1 MSELIQLTVSN
12 LPSIIK
18 VIGVGGGGG
27 NAVSQMYREGI
38 DGVRFLV
45 ANTDSKALED
55 AIVPEKLQM
64 GPGLGAG
71 GRPALGQQYAEESVE
86 KVREALDDETKM
98 VFITA
103 GMGGGT
109 GTGASPV
116 IAREAMKKGILTVG
130 VVTLPFL
137 FERERQIDKA
147 LDGLEAL
154 SQEVD
159 AVPGHNNQRLCDIY
173 TSLDIITGFRKADEV
188 LTMAVRSI
196 VEIITSHG
204 KVGLDFRDVSNVLT
218 RGGVAVMSTGHGEG
232 EGRMT
237 KAIEDALYSPLINN
251 SDIYSAKKIVLA
263 ISTSSTEGNTLMM
276 EEMNEVNNF
285 MAKFGSDIE
294 TKWGLIVDDSLGC
307 KVKVT
312 ILASGFSLNGRRRQ
326 AQEERATACDNPAQ
340 TERKAER
347 RGEFY
352 QELNSSRSG
361 KHPTLRRRPKI
372 FLYTPDDLDNDRLI
386 EEVEAVPTAR
396 RTIEQLSALCAMS
409 QATHKEESAT
419 AATAG
424 HDYAEGI
431 ITFYEN

>member
-137 FERERQIDKA
+137 TVLKPLAGKWTPYSSSTINGCA
-147 LDGLEAL
+147 
-154 SQEVD
+154 
-159 AVPGHNNQRLCDIY
+159 
-173 TSLDIITGFRKADEV
+173 TSTPR
-188 LTMAVRSI
+188 
-196 VEIITSHG
+196 
-204 KVGLDFRDVSNVLT
+204 
-218 RGGVAVMSTGHGEG
+218 
-232 EGRMT
+232 
-237 KAIEDALYSPLINN
+237 
-251 SDIYSAKKIVLA
+251 
-263 ISTSSTEGNTLMM
+263 STSSP
-276 EEMNEVNNF
+276 
-285 MAKFGSDIE
+285 
-294 TKWGLIVDDSLGC
+294 
-307 KVKVT
+307 
-312 ILASGFSLNGRRRQ
+312 AS
-326 AQEERATACDNPAQ
+326 A
-340 TERKAER
+340 
-347 RGEFY
+347 
-352 QELNSSRSG
+352 
-361 KHPTLRRRPKI
+361 RPMK
-372 FLYTPDDLDNDRLI
+372 YSPW
-386 EEVEAVPTAR
+386 P
-396 RTIEQLSALCAMS
+396 
-409 QATHKEESAT
+409 
-419 AATAG
+419 
-424 HDYAEGI
+424 
-431 ITFYEN
+431 